1 MEENIERLT
10 KRSIAIL
17 IMIIPI
23 AWFLSTFTMSL
34 ITQTPWP
41 PTPPISLGVLT
52 GLILMIGFMIYGVNL
67 RDERTS
73 QISDKATRNGFA
85 FVLFVTPSALV
96 VLSLIGAPIE
106 TAIVLLVVCLGMVAV
121 ASISALYYYHR

>member
-1 MEENIERLT
+1 MERLT

-34 ITQTPWP
+34 ITQTSWP
-41 PTPPISLGVLT
+41 PALPFSLGNLL
-52 GLILMIGFMIYGVNL
+52 GLCILIGFTIYGVNL

-73 QISDKATRNGFA
+73 QVADKATRNGFA

-96 VLSLIGAPIE
+96 ILSLTGAPIE
-106 TAIVLLVVCLGMVAV
+106 TALVLLVVCLGMVAV
-121 ASISALYYYHR
+121 ASISALYYYHK